1 MGYGDQQNSLRVFK
15 KRNNLQLNAQYLRNE
30 FTKNTIIRESRLKR
44 MDMLV
49 KDALPELLE
58 ERDMDLID
66 LQDYKFV
73 AGEIIEVYTRKQDK
87 V

>member
-1 MGYGDQQNSLRVFK
+1 
-15 KRNNLQLNAQYLRNE
+15 
-30 FTKNTIIRESRLKR
+30 

-73 AGEIIEVYTRKQDK
+73 AGEIIEVYTRK
-87 V
+87 